1 MIIVNLTLQEL
12 LEIRVTVQSIYI
24 IQSMHCEL
32 ANALTNIARVK
43 TNFFSGSELNDSRA
57 LVDSLIPT
65 FEQYLTNSIY
75 F

>member
-1 MIIVNLTLQEL
+1 MNDYSEFDSPRAVGNKSDCPKVL
-12 LEIRVTVQSIYI
+12 
-24 IQSMHCEL
+24 QSMHCEL